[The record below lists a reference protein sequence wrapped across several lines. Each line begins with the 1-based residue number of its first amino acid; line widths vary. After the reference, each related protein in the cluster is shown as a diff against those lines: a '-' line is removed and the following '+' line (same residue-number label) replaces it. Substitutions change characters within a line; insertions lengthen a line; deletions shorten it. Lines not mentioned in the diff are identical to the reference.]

1 MADEKLQKGML
12 ALSSVSFVLL
22 RYAWPVFQSNVFI
35 FEFLC

>member
-22 RYAWPVFQSNVFI
+22 RYAWPVFQCNVFI